1 MTSNVWEAIMQ
12 KISIIVLGILGLMG
26 TQAGA
31 ADMAV
36 KAPLPAPPPVQD
48 WSGVYVGLEGAMD
61 GANKIQMLLALAAI
75 HLRLRSVLL
84 SR

>member
-31 ADMAV
+31 ADM
-36 KAPLPAPPPVQD
+36 
-48 WSGVYVGLEGAMD
+48 
-61 GANKIQMLLALAAI
+61 
-75 HLRLRSVLL
+75 R
-84 SR
+84 